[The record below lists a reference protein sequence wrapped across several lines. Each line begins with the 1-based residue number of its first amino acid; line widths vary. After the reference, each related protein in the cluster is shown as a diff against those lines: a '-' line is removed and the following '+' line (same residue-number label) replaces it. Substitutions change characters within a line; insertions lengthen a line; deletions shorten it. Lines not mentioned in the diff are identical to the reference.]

1 MVSLPGEGLT
11 SVRECSAESHEAG
24 TEEQKLRRKMESS
37 WFNHIGDTAIVGRL
51 DRDLQ
56 YSTWEGRY

>member
-37 WFNHIGDTAIVGRL
+37 WFNHIGDTAIVGGG
-51 DRDLQ
+51 
-56 YSTWEGRY
+56 T